1 MGVEPTRQAGKW
13 KRMPLRCCLISVD
26 IFSQLYTFN
35 QQCFRLLFVALPPY
49 IPAAFVSLQN
59 STVDVIP
66 NSVPVFTNYPCSFGY
81 GISFS
86 GYYCTHGGS
95 IECSTYFLIFSQYL
109 PFTQFL
115 ACGQVKHLSAAIFLG
130 YLANLLCR
138 FAVNSTL
145 EANAYP
151 LARVACLLS
160 YFLYCASWRKHF
172 FLCHNHIN
180 LIMCPCVF
188 RCVRLPSIAQGLC
201 LTRSTAR
208 LSCCRCTTFIIG
220 AVTISYRLASIMP
233 ILISAVGFLCC
244 DTTLAI

>member
-1 MGVEPTRQAGKW
+1 MRLVAVWESNPRGKQGME
-13 KRMPLRCCLISVD
+13 KDAAPVCLISVD

-138 FAVNSTL
+138 FAVNPTL
-145 EANAYP
+145 ETYSNP
-151 LARVACLLS
+151 LARVSCL
-160 YFLYCASWRKHF
+160 FRDFFYCTTRCKHF

-180 LIMCPCVF
+180 
-188 RCVRLPSIAQGLC
+188 
-201 LTRSTAR
+201 
-208 LSCCRCTTFIIG
+208 
-220 AVTISYRLASIMP
+220 
-233 ILISAVGFLCC
+233 
-244 DTTLAI
+244 